1 MGESPYNRNG
11 LSMSCI
17 FASIFSICGSVVD
30 TGRFWSCLT
39 IKTAERGCPARR
51 LEAGKK
57 TCAALSLEAD
67 RIDCSALT
75 RETDTS
81 FALLLFLD
89 TDFGIFDDSEDI
101 NIEVESRFGSWAE
114 GWKAISEN
122 SYT

>member
-39 IKTAERGCPARR
+39 IKIAERGCPARR

-67 RIDCSALT
+67 RIDCSALSRET
-75 RETDTS
+75 GIRVCSTISLETDTS
-81 FALLLFLD
+81 FALLLFLE
-89 TDFGIFDDSEDI
+89 TDLGILDNSE
-101 NIEVESRFGSWAE
+101 
-114 GWKAISEN
+114 
-122 SYT
+122 